1 MGSTR
6 ALAVALQTW
15 WPQPLARVPIALRD
29 LMALSCCSRALR
41 VDGLDGLLL
50 LKKMLDHW
58 SEAVLRAKIQEKED
72 QFEQW
77 LREDTERFLARWRS
91 WNRELEK
98 AEAEEQAELEKQ
110 RAIMEFDPAHL
121 Y

>member
-15 WPQPLARVPIALRD
+15 WPQPLARVPLALRD
-29 LMALSCCSRALR
+29 LMALSCCPRALR

-50 LKKMLDHW
+50 PKKKLEHW
-58 SEAVLRAKIQEKED
+58 SEAVLRAKIQKKED